1 MVPPKPVGFIS
12 VSIGEG
18 IGEIF
23 RELGVDYLIEGGQT
37 MNPSTRRYAACNR
50 RSKCGDDLH
59 SSE

>member
-23 RELGVDYLIEGGQT
+23 RELGVDYLIEAVR
-37 MNPSTRRYAACNR
+37 P
-50 RSKCGDDLH
+50 
-59 SSE
+59 